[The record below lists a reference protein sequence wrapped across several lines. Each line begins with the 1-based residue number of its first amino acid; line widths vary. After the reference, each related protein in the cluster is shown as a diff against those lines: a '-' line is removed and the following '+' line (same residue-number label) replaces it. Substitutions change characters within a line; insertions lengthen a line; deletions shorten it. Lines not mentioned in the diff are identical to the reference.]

1 MRRRSAARVVR
12 TGFGI
17 SALYNLF
24 GISIAAAGLLS
35 PVVCAILM
43 PLSSVTIVVFTT
55 GATAWLGS
63 KLSDGALGVESSNV
77 RGSRLATFNP
87 QRAAKEAA

>member
-1 MRRRSAARVVR
+1 MTATAMP
-12 TGFGI
+12 
-17 SALYNLF
+17 
-24 GISIAAAGLLS
+24 AGLLS

-63 KLSDGALGVESSNV
+63 HLSDGPLGVESPNV

-87 QRAAKEAA
+87 QLAAKEAA